1 MSTGAFDGRDMSD
14 GEFCI
19 VCGASPPL
27 TTDRMCEP
35 CLRDRTS
42 LSVMPERIQQDRCS
56 KCGFH
61 EIRGRWSVIDSN
73 DLADLRI
80 RASLGVEDRAKQ
92 VSVEFAVEEI
102 DDRTSRLH
110 VDVSG
115 IIEGY
120 EFSDSH
126 EVLLQTS
133 NAVCP
138 TCTRKAG
145 SYFEAVMQ
153 LRSAGRRLSETELK
167 SLRETLDEMLS
178 EMEADPMF
186 FISEEGA
193 VTGGWD
199 LKLGS
204 KAMARRWSRNLVKKF
219 GGTVKETSTVVGAND
234 GIEVSRLTLSYRKP
248 AYGLGDVIRFRKNLW
263 IVESWQKDGPILKK
277 MERFERS
284 GATWRDMEG
293 SVVICPR
300 SEQFVVD
307 ILNRDSSAVEVLDP
321 TDFKVVTV
329 ALPYDDDPESKSI
342 RIGFIQG
349 VWLAVPSG
357 RK

>member
-1 MSTGAFDGRDMSD
+1 MSE

-19 VCGASPPL
+19 VCGAPPPL
-27 TTDRMCEP
+27 TSDRMCES
-35 CLRDRTS
+35 CLRSRTS

-61 EIRGRWSVIDSN
+61 EIRGRWSEIDSN

-80 RASLGVEDRAKQ
+80 RGVLGVEDRAKQ
-92 VSVEFAVEEI
+92 VSVEFALEEI

-110 VDVSG
+110 IDITG
-115 IIEGY
+115 NIEGHD
-120 EFSDSH
+120 FSDSH

-153 LRSAGRRLSETELK
+153 LRSAGRRLSDEELK
-167 SLRETLDEMLS
+167 SLRATLDEMLS

-186 FISEEGA
+186 FISEEGP

-204 KAMARRWSRNLVKKF
+204 KAMARRWSRNLVRKF

-248 AYGLGDVIRFRKNLW
+248 AYGIGDVIRFRKNLW
-263 IVESWQKDGPILKK
+263 VVESWQKAGPILKK
-277 MERFERS
+277 MYRFERS

-293 SVVICPR
+293 SVVICPV
-300 SEQFVVD
+300 SDQYTVD

-321 TDFKVVTV
+321 TDYKVVTV

-342 RIGFIQG
+342 HIGFIHG
-349 VWLAVPSG
+349 AWVALPSG
-357 RK
+357 RR

>member
-126 EVLLQTS
+126 EVLYR
-133 NAVCP
+133 P
-138 TCTRKAG
+138 
-145 SYFEAVMQ
+145 
-153 LRSAGRRLSETELK
+153 
-167 SLRETLDEMLS
+167 
-178 EMEADPMF
+178 
-186 FISEEGA
+186 
-193 VTGGWD
+193 VT
-199 LKLGS
+199 
-204 KAMARRWSRNLVKKF
+204 
-219 GGTVKETSTVVGAND
+219 
-234 GIEVSRLTLSYRKP
+234 
-248 AYGLGDVIRFRKNLW
+248 
-263 IVESWQKDGPILKK
+263 
-277 MERFERS
+277 
-284 GATWRDMEG
+284 
-293 SVVICPR
+293 
-300 SEQFVVD
+300 QFVQHAHARQVH
-307 ILNRDSSAVEVLDP
+307 ISR
-321 TDFKVVTV
+321 
-329 ALPYDDDPESKSI
+329 
-342 RIGFIQG
+342 Q
-349 VWLAVPSG
+349 
-357 RK
+357 

>member
-1 MSTGAFDGRDMSD
+1 MGAFDGRGMPE

-19 VCGASPPL
+19 VCGGPPPL
-27 TTDRMCEP
+27 TSDRLCEA
-35 CLRDRTS
+35 CLRERTQ
-42 LSVMPERIQQDRCS
+42 LSVISERIQQDRCS

-61 EIRGRWSVIDSN
+61 EIRGRWSEIGTD

-80 RASLGVEDRAKQ
+80 RANLRVEDRAKQ
-92 VSVEFAVEEI
+92 VSVDFAVEEI
-102 DDRTSRLH
+102 DERTNRLH
-110 VDVSG
+110 VNVSG
-115 IIEGY
+115 KIENCD
-120 EFSDSH
+120 FSDSH

-153 LRSAGRRLSETELK
+153 LRSAGRRLSESELK

-178 EMEADPMF
+178 EMEADQMF
-186 FISEEGA
+186 FISEEGP

-204 KAMARRWSRNLVKKF
+204 KAMARRWARNLVRKF

-234 GIEVSRLTLSYRKP
+234 GIEVTRLTLSYRKP
-248 AYGLGDVIRFRKNLW
+248 AYGIGDVVRFRKHLW
-263 IVESWQKDGPILKK
+263 VVDSWQKDGPILKK

-284 GATWRDMEG
+284 GASWRDMED
-293 SVVICPR
+293 SVVICPE
-300 SEQFVVD
+300 SEQFIVE
-307 ILNRDSSAVEVLDP
+307 ILNRDSSAVEVMEPLDY
-321 TDFKVVTV
+321 KVVTV

-342 RIGFIQG
+342 RIGFIQDE
-349 VWLAVPSG
+349 WLAVPS
-357 RK
+357 RRT